1 MKYPNLFSPFR
12 LKGVTIPNR
21 IFSTGHDTDLG
32 RHGLPTDA
40 LIAYQRAR
48 AVGGAGLIVVQVVAV
63 HDTARYTAE
72 VLIGTSDDCIPHF
85 KRLFDA
91 IRAEGTRAFVQLF
104 HPGREL
110 LGRRDG
116 AAQAAYS
123 ASWSPTERFRIVP
136 RALRGEEVVE
146 LVECYGATAR
156 RMAEAGADGV
166 EIVASHGYLPAQFL
180 SPTINRREDEYGG
193 SFENRLRFMRDIAS
207 AVRRQAPA
215 ELIVGTRISA
225 DEYDPGGFA
234 NEDTL
239 AVCNALR
246 EDFDY
251 FNVIA
256 GTSAS
261 ASGAIHIAPPMTVK
275 NGYLA
280 PFARQLKEA
289 VGKAVFV
296 AGRIN
301 QPQEAE
307 QIIAQGAADMCGMTR
322 AMICDPKMPSKARAG
337 RTEDIRACIGCN
349 QACIGHAQLGLSV
362 SCIQYPES
370 GRELLFGTRPTTDNP
385 RTVAVIGGGPAGMK
399 AAAVAAEIGHHVTL
413 FEASRRLGGQA
424 NLAQLLPHR
433 GEFGGIVTNLARELE
448 LSGATVRL
456 SSVVTAELLAA
467 SRPDVVIIATG
478 SVPALPPFE
487 RDGNLQV
494 VLAADVISGQVRAGG
509 RVVVYDWLAN
519 WIGAGIAER
528 LAGEGCRVTLAV
540 NGVCP
545 AADIQNYVRDAAIA
559 RLHKLGVEMMPF
571 MRLYGTQDATVHF
584 LHTASHESV
593 LVEGV
598 ETLVVASANRPSD
611 ELAEAARALGLETY
625 LIGDALAPRTAEEAV
640 FDGLSAAMA
649 LSADGKGPG
658 KGVFS

>member
-1 MKYPNLFSPFR
+1 MKYPNLFSPLQ
-12 LKGVTIPNR
+12 LKGITIPNR
-21 IFSTGHDTDLG
+21 ILSTGHDTDLG

-48 AVGGAGLIVVQVVAV
+48 ARGGAGLIVVQVVAV
-63 HDTARYTAE
+63 HDTARYTTE
-72 VLIGTSDDCIPHF
+72 VLVGTSDDCIPHF

-110 LGRRDG
+110 LGRRNG
-116 AAQAAYS
+116 VAQAAYS

-136 RALRGEEVVE
+136 RALASEEVAE
-146 LVECYGATAR
+146 LVECYGATGR

-180 SPTINRREDEYGG
+180 SPAINRREDEYGG
-193 SFENRLRFMRDIAS
+193 SFDNRLRFMKDIAS

-225 DEYDPGGFA
+225 DEYDPAGFA
-234 NEDTL
+234 HEDTL
-239 AVCNALR
+239 AICRGLR
-246 EDFDY
+246 GDFDY

-261 ASGAIHIAPPMTVK
+261 SSGAIHIAPPMTVK

-322 AMICDPKMPSKARAG
+322 AMICDPNMPGKARAG

-349 QACIGHAQLGLSV
+349 QACIGHAQLGLSI

-370 GRELLFGTRPTTDNP
+370 GRELLFGTRPTTRDP
-385 RTVAVIGGGPAGMK
+385 RSVMVVGGGPAGMK
-399 AAAVAAEIGHHVTL
+399 AAAVAAEIGHRVTL

-433 GEFGGIVTNLARELE
+433 SEFGGIVTNLARELE
-448 LSGATVRL
+448 LSGVAVRL
-456 SSVVTAELLAA
+456 NSAVTAEFLAA
-467 SRPDVVIIATG
+467 TRPDVAIIATG
-478 SVPALPPFE
+478 SAPTLPPFE
-487 RDGNLQV
+487 REGQLQV
-494 VLAADVISGQVRAGG
+494 ALASDVISGQATAGG
-509 RVVVYDWLAN
+509 RVVVYDWLAD
-519 WIGAGIAER
+519 WIGAGIAEK

-545 AADIQNYVRDAAIA
+545 AASIQNYVRDATIA
-559 RLHKLGVEMMPF
+559 RLHTLGVEMLPF
-571 MRLYGTQDATVHF
+571 MRLYGTEDATAYF
-584 LHTASHESV
+584 LHTASRQSV
-593 LVEGV
+593 VLEGV
-598 ETLVVASANRPSD
+598 DTLVVASPNRPTD
-611 ELAEAARALGLETY
+611 ELAKVARGLGVETY

-640 FDGLSAAMA
+640 FDGLSAAID
-649 LSADGKGPG
+649 LTRLT
-658 KGVFS
+658 